1 MLKSLNLGV
10 AEVEPQQL
18 IAIIDDLTSPTTAPQ
33 DDAVPYNP
41 NDPIAAQAIR
51 HDIELVVLE
60 DRMRLVTER
69 FRATA
74 RSRTAFP
81 RSARSIPM
89 PSTCGILPRATCPS
103 AGRRGNA
110 RG

>member
-41 NDPIAAQAIR
+41 ND
-51 HDIELVVLE
+51 
-60 DRMRLVTER
+60 
-69 FRATA
+69 
-74 RSRTAFP
+74 RSRP
-81 RSARSIPM
+81 RRSATISN
-89 PSTCGILPRATCPS
+89 SS
-103 AGRRGNA
+103 S
-110 RG
+110 